1 MAAID
6 NAITYAMDDR
16 DRRTFIANKAI
27 LLDNLNFSNDAIYL
41 LDSLSR
47 NKPSYYNND
56 DQFYLLEQ
64 KAFVYGKY
72 DLIKAYHLYEEAEK
86 YIDESFLPNTVIRHY
101 LNKAKVASSYYLRM
115 KSLDYA
121 IGAFKENNCQDS
133 ILLGDLYMAKADLCC
148 ETMAYDEALDLYV
161 KIIAVR

>member
-72 DLIKAYHLYEEAEK
+72 DLIKAYHCMKRLKIHRRIFLTKYSYSTLSEQGKSSFFVLFTYEK
-86 YIDESFLPNTVIRHY
+86 FR
-101 LNKAKVASSYYLRM
+101 
-115 KSLDYA
+115 
-121 IGAFKENNCQDS
+121 
-133 ILLGDLYMAKADLCC
+133 LCN
-148 ETMAYDEALDLYV
+148 
-161 KIIAVR
+161 RGF